1 MAGEGRQGTSGRM
14 GQRTVTKAGKEKTEW
29 RNTQKKKLAEEDTV
43 KLYSEAMK
51 LKVSAGQSLAA
62 QLPGI
67 SLTVV
72 SRPSMAAM
80 VTEALAHM
88 DVAGAGCT
96 KLEIL
101 LYILRT
107 FLPPGD
113 ISALTSSMLEVL
125 EQGTEQGS
133 FLSTGLLDRAGQNE
147 QEIPAR
153 TEAKGGKKQVFVKVI
168 LDDRKKRVKM
178 KNIKKEGKNGK
189 SKAKKKECSQPVRKL
204 REPLSTICKAKKL
217 PWNEV
222 LRRIWTYIR
231 VKKLQ
236 NPKDK
241 SSIMCDDKLR
251 ELTNTKEISMATLP
265 GYLRPFIQLV

>member
-1 MAGEGRQGTSGRM
+1 M
-14 GQRTVTKAGKEKTEW
+14 GQKKVMKEKKEW
-29 RNTQKKKLAEEDTV
+29 RKIQKEKLAEEV
-43 KLYSEAMK
+43 QYSEAMK
-51 LKVSAGQSLAA
+51 LKVSAGESLAA

-80 VTEALAHM
+80 VTEALARM
-88 DVAGAGCT
+88 DLAGVGCT

-113 ISALTSSMLEVL
+113 ISAVTSSMLEVL

-133 FLSTGLLDRAGQNE
+133 FLSTGVCGQNM
-147 QEIPAR
+147 QESPATTGAR
-153 TEAKGGKKQVFVKVI
+153 GGKKQVCVRVI

-178 KNIKKEGKNGK
+178 KNIRKKGK
-189 SKAKKKECSQPVRKL
+189 SKGEKKECSQPVRNL

-241 SSIMCDDKLR
+241 SSIMCDDKLQK
-251 ELTNTKEISMATLP
+251 LTNTKKISMATLP